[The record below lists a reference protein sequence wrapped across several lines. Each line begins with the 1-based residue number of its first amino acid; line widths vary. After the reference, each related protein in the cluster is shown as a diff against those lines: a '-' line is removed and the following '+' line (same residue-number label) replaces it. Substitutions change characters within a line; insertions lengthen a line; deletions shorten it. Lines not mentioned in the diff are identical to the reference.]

1 MPVQL
6 SSPSLANN
14 VARTLYSPARRRN
27 EQRRWRGR
35 SEYANIRDMRI
46 GSTMVPQMNRTRA
59 LTRGAGS
66 LLDIAP
72 TVSLDRFPAHES
84 AQERVASC
92 FRRVGDALRHAMAEE
107 GAETPAHEP
116 AQAKAP
122 RQETG

>member
-1 MPVQL
+1 MTHRL
-6 SSPSLANN
+6 
-14 VARTLYSPARRRN
+14 
-27 EQRRWRGR
+27 
-35 SEYANIRDMRI
+35 D
-46 GSTMVPQMNRTRA
+46 RTRA
-59 LTRGAGS
+59 LARGAGS

-72 TVSLDRFPAHES
+72 TVSLDRFPAHET

-122 RQETG
+122 RQEAG